1 MLSLIGKFIA
11 DERGTTSIEYALLA
25 SGISLAIITVVGNL
39 GAKVNAGY
47 INIGASI
54 Q

>member
-1 MLSLIGKFIA
+1 MLSLIEKFIA
-11 DERGTTSIEYALLA
+11 DERGATSIEYAVLA
-25 SGISLAIITVVGNL
+25 GGVSLAIITVVGNL

-47 INIGASI
+47 VGIGAAI